1 MAVGFSALIRAM
13 RPSGTWTSASYENR
27 MPGLSCTG
35 IHVRARIAWLWV
47 KRKGALSPWASTHN
61 NASAP
66 GSEVY
71 CMATFFAPVE
81 IGMLKGRPRKGWA
94 SPRENSPGWPSTLT
108 PSMVSSWVSNTMRCA
123 SAAVS
128 MSYVAVPEMV
138 RASKSMRA
146 LQSRW
151 TMRASS
157 GRAKLCWSVTCFMAA
172 MRWALALGVVES
184 LGAA

>member
-1 MAVGFSALIRAM
+1 
-13 RPSGTWTSASYENR
+13 

-94 SPRENSPGWPSTLT
+94 SPRENSRRLAVNAHALDGELVGVKYNALCVSRRFDVVRGRSRDGPG
-108 PSMVSSWVSNTMRCA
+108 VKVDA
-123 SAAVS
+123 
-128 MSYVAVPEMV
+128 
-138 RASKSMRA
+138 
-146 LQSRW
+146 
-151 TMRASS
+151 
-157 GRAKLCWSVTCFMAA
+157 
-172 MRWALALGVVES
+172 
-184 LGAA
+184 GAPV